1 MHAIRWIMCC
11 SAMLWPLWGSAEIYQ
26 SRDASGNTV
35 YSDRPLGTNSH
46 KSGITA
52 PPTGQSPTIPAA
64 APQDDKAIPAED
76 PELRKARCTKV
87 RELLARYQKAEYLMG
102 EGADGKNQILSDQE
116 KTRKWNCC
124 GSRKPPNAT
133 PEVRASS
140 SQNDFLRAS
149 QDASSSSS

>member
-11 SAMLWPLWGSAEIYQ
+11 SAMLWPFWGSAEIYQ

-35 YSDRPLGTNSH
+35 YSDRPLGANSH

-64 APQDDKAIPAED
+64 LPPDDKATSAED
-76 PELRKARCTKV
+76 PELRKARCAKV
-87 RELLARYQKAEYLMG
+87 RELLARYQKAEYLAR

-116 KTRKWNCC
+116 KNK
-124 GSRKPPNAT
+124 
-133 PEVRASS
+133 EMEL
-140 SQNDFLRAS
+140 LREQEAAQCDS
-149 QDASSSSS
+149 

>member
-1 MHAIRWIMCC
+1 MHAIRWILCY
-11 SAMLWPLWGSAEIYQ
+11 SAMLWPLWSGAEIYQ

-35 YSDRPLGTNSH
+35 YSDRPLGANSQ

-52 PPTGQSPTIPAA
+52 PPTGQSPAIPGALT
-64 APQDDKAIPAED
+64 PDDKATPAED

-116 KTRKWNCC
+116 KNK
-124 GSRKPPNAT
+124 
-133 PEVRASS
+133 EMEL
-140 SQNDFLRAS
+140 LREQEAAQCDS
-149 QDASSSSS
+149 

>member
-1 MHAIRWIMCC
+1 MHAIRWILCC

-35 YSDRPLGTNSH
+35 YSDRPLGANSH

-52 PPTGQSPTIPAA
+52 PPIGQSPIIPAA
-64 APQDDKAIPAED
+64 LPPDDKATPAED

-87 RELLARYQKAEYLMG
+87 RELLARYQKAGYLME

-116 KTRKWNCC
+116 KNK
-124 GSRKPPNAT
+124 
-133 PEVRASS
+133 EMEL
-140 SQNDFLRAS
+140 LREQEAAQCDS
-149 QDASSSSS
+149 